1 MKRTRNLFHFQ
12 VRKIRKASEM
22 IAKNKLLDACING
35 DGNLFSEIKKM
46 RNSEVCVAS
55 SMDCVNEG
63 VDNHF
68 KNIYSN
74 LYNSVD
80 DQVDLDIL
88 VEQVNKKVN
97 FCHLHDVQKVT
108 PNVVKEAASNLR
120 NSKTDPVY
128 NFSSDCIKNGPDI
141 LFSLLASVFRIFLIH
156 GKVSLF
162 LLLATLVPLIKD
174 KLGSI
179 NDSKNYR

>member
-12 VRKIRKASEM
+12 VRKIKKASET

-35 DGNLFSEIKKM
+35 NGNLFAEIKKM
-46 RNSEVCVAS
+46 RNSEPCVAN
-55 SMDCVNEG
+55 SMDGVRVD

-80 DQVDLDIL
+80 DHDDLNNL
-88 VEQVNKKVN
+88 VEQVDKKVN
-97 FCHLHDVQKVT
+97 LFHLHDVHRVT
-108 PNVVKEAASNLR
+108 PEVVKEAANNLR
-120 NSKTDPVY
+120 DSKTDPVY

-156 GKVSLF
+156 GKVSLH
-162 LLLATLVPLIKD
+162 
-174 KLGSI
+174 SC
-179 NDSKNYR
+179 SSYQR